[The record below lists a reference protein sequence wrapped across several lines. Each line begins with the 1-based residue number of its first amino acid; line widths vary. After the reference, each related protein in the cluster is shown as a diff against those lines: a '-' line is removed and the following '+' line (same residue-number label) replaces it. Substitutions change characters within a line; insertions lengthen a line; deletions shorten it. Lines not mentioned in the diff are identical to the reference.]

1 MNLIPGLA
9 QRVKRFG
16 VAAAQELSYVIK
28 TKENKTKQNA
38 KGLDHLDQSLYHE
51 PEHGE
56 NADDI
61 RAVFSI
67 TRK

>member
-38 KGLDHLDQSLYHE
+38 KGLDHLD
-51 PEHGE
+51 
-56 NADDI
+56 
-61 RAVFSI
+61 
-67 TRK
+67 